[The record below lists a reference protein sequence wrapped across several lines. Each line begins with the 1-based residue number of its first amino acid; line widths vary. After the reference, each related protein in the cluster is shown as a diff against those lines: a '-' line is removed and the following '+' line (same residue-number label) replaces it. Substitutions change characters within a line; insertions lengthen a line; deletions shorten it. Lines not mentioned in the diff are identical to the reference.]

1 LSESLVPKFARIAI
15 DAFWRFNADEGW
27 ALASHIALSL
37 LMALFPFLIF
47 VTSLA
52 ALFGSQD
59 MADQLSQLLLETWP
73 AQVAA
78 PIAAELHNVL
88 TNVRTDALTFGVLL
102 AIYFSSSGVESLRIA
117 LNRAY
122 ELTEERSFWILKLE
136 AIAYVLVGAMG
147 LISLGFLIVLWPLAW
162 ALLARFVPGWALAN
176 DPTLIVRYTVAGGML
191 VFALLVV
198 HMWLPAGRR
207 RIVEVVPGIVVTILL
222 WLIMGAA
229 FGEYLSRFS
238 SYVTTY
244 AGLAS
249 VMAALVFL
257 YLTASIF
264 IYGGEV
270 NAVLQDERRKAPA
283 AAKAKK
289 KRRKKE

>member
-1 LSESLVPKFARIAI
+1 MPKLLRIPI
-15 DAFWRFNADEGW
+15 DAFWRFNADDGW

-73 AQVAA
+73 AEVAA
-78 PIAAELHNVL
+78 PIARELHNVL
-88 TNVRTDALTFGVLL
+88 TNVRTDALTLGVVL

-122 ELTEERSFWILKLE
+122 ELKEERSFWVLKLE
-136 AIAYVLVGAMG
+136 AIAYVIVGAVA
-147 LISLGFLIVLWPLAW
+147 LLALGFLVVLWPLLF
-162 ALLARFVPGWALAN
+162 ALLIRYVPGWALTD
-176 DPTLIVRYTVAGGML
+176 DPTLFRYAIAGGML
-191 VFALLVV
+191 VVALLVI

-207 RIVEVVPGIVVTILL
+207 RVREVAPGILVTIFL
-222 WLIMGAA
+222 WLITGAV
-229 FGEYLSRFS
+229 FGEYLARFS
-238 SYVTTY
+238 SYATTY

-249 VMAALVFL
+249 VMAALFFL
-257 YLTASIF
+257 YLTASVF
-264 IYGGEV
+264 IYGGEI
-270 NAVLQDERRKAPA
+270 NAVLQDERAKAPA
-283 AAKAKK
+283 EAKEEK
-289 KRRKKE
+289 KRRKRE

>member
-1 LSESLVPKFARIAI
+1 MPKPLKIAL
-15 DAFWRFNADEGW
+15 DAFWRFNAHDGW

-73 AQVAA
+73 AAVAA

-88 TNVRTDALTFGVLL
+88 TKVRTDALTFGVLL

-122 ELTEERSFWILKLE
+122 ELSEERSFWILKLE
-136 AIAYVLVGAMG
+136 AIAYVVVGAMG
-147 LISLGFLIVLWPLAW
+147 LVSLGFLIVLWPLLW
-162 ALLARFVPGWALAN
+162 ALLTRFVPGWAITD
-176 DPTLIVRYTVAGGML
+176 DPTLIRYAVAGGML
-191 VFALLVV
+191 IVALLVI
-198 HMWLPAGRR
+198 HMWLPAGTR
-207 RIVEVVPGIVVTILL
+207 RIREVAAGIVVTILL
-222 WLIMGAA
+222 WLVTGAV
-229 FGEYLSRFS
+229 FGEYLARFS
-238 SYVTTY
+238 NYVTTY

-249 VMAALVFL
+249 VMVALVFL

-270 NAVLQDERRKAPA
+270 NAVLQDERKQAPA
-283 AAKAKK
+283 EDKEKK
-289 KRRKKE
+289 KQRKRE

>member
-1 LSESLVPKFARIAI
+1 VWKPFNIAL

-122 ELTEERSFWILKLE
+122 ELTEERSFWLLKLE
-136 AIAYVLVGAMG
+136 AIAYVLVGAVG

-176 DPTLIVRYTVAGGML
+176 DPTLIFRYTVAGGML
-191 VFALLVV
+191 IFALLVI

-207 RIVEVVPGIVVTILL
+207 RIMEVAPGIIVTIVL
-222 WLIMGAA
+222 WLITGAV

-270 NAVLQDERRKAPA
+270 NAVLQDERRKASA

-289 KRRKKE
+289 KQRKKE

>member
-1 LSESLVPKFARIAI
+1 VWKPFNIAI

-147 LISLGFLIVLWPLAW
+147 LIALGFLIVLWPLAW

-176 DPTLIVRYTVAGGML
+176 DPTLIIRYTVAGGML
-191 VFALLVV
+191 VFALLVI

-207 RIVEVVPGIVVTILL
+207 RITEVVPGIVVTIVL
-222 WLIMGAA
+222 WLVTGAA

-270 NAVLQDERRKAPA
+270 NAVLQDERQKAPA
-283 AAKAKK
+283 ASKAKK

>member
-1 LSESLVPKFARIAI
+1 MLKPVKIAL
-15 DAFWRFNADEGW
+15 DAFWRFNADDGW

-73 AQVAA
+73 TQVAA

-136 AIAYVLVGAMG
+136 AIAYVVVGAIG
-147 LISLGFLIVLWPLAW
+147 LISLGFLIVLWPLLW
-162 ALLARFVPGWALAN
+162 ALLTRFVPGWALTN
-176 DPTLIVRYTVAGGML
+176 DPTLVRYAVAGVMMI
-191 VFALLVV
+191 VALLVI
-198 HMWLPAGRR
+198 HMWLPAGTR
-207 RIVEVVPGIVVTILL
+207 RIRQVVPGIVVTIVM
-222 WLIMGAA
+222 WLITGAV
-229 FGEYLSRFS
+229 FGEYLARFS
-238 SYVTTY
+238 NYVTTY

-249 VMAALVFL
+249 VMVALVFL

-270 NAVLQDERRKAPA
+270 NAVLQDEHKQASAAEKEQKMRRK
-283 AAKAKK
+283 
-289 KRRKKE
+289 RE